1 MGNNYRFKNIP
12 ALKKQKRFVI
22 GDANVF
28 IFRFWPKINPGQI
41 ATQYRG
47 AFERLCAQGI
57 PIGITMMVLS
67 EVMNRVFNKK
77 WELWNEQQILRGRQ
91 PVYDPKTF
99 RDSPAGLAIYN
110 AICEVVNNEILP
122 CVTTVEKHFTT
133 AEISALLTLQKLDFT
148 DKVIT
153 VIAKENNYVVFT
165 HDGDF
170 RYTDVDVLTAN
181 GKILRKTTR
190 INYNAAPRQAA
201 V

>member
-1 MGNNYRFKNIP
+1 MASNYRFSNIP
-12 ALKKQKRFVI
+12 VLKQLNKTVI

-28 IFRFWPKINPGQI
+28 IFRFWSELNKGQA
-41 ATQYRG
+41 ATQYYG
-47 AFERLCAQGI
+47 AFERLGKQGI

-67 EVMNRVFNKK
+67 EVMNRVFNRK
-77 WELWNEQQILRGRQ
+77 WELWNELQILRGRP
-91 PVYDPKTF
+91 PVYDPKIF
-99 RDSPAGLAIYN
+99 RDSPAGIAIYN
-110 AICEVVNNEILP
+110 AICEVDEILP

-181 GKILRKTTR
+181 GKILRETTR
-190 INYNAAPRQAA
+190 TNYNAAPPQT
-201 V
+201 VV